1 MSGDKKEPGRW
12 DETDTSLCFTL
23 RDTTPKKLTTTGQPI
38 VTKERT
44 EQVFTT
50 TSGVVETTHITESGT
65 GREVTTGGVTI
76 VKLVNTTFARQSTLI
91 PDMTTVVRRSTFENK
106 TTKVP
111 GTSKTVP
118 SVEQT
123 TSLTERKKTITSQGS
138 QFTTSSVTQGNRET
152 RADATEGVTNPTQTK
167 AETTEGV
174 TNPTKGKTDTR
185 EGVTYPTQTTADT
198 IEGVANHTKGKTD
211 TREGV
216 TYPTQTRA
224 NTTEGVTNP
233 TKGKAHT
240 PENLTSPTKTSV
252 LTKFQGV
259 TTVANEITKEE
270 HVTLKDTQT
279 MSTNE
284 MLHVTTS
291 GNNIQNTENISAKTT
306 VLLVTGHTGENATK
320 QTDTSFTRDIKEVT
334 TEMQNVESVTTS
346 VENAKVSI
354 GVFVTK
360 QPVILPSTQ
369 ISSRE
374 TETVGDLSTDQKTGG
389 HASTGPTDYVTKTS
403 GGKVTDGIMT
413 TQTPVVGVTEE
424 PALESS
430 TKKLEKHTERPV
442 VEVTVKEEETT
453 RKPTPHH
460 VTKPVIT
467 KSSVK
472 PVGLKKRCPADKTS
486 DSRGSIQWPSTSA
499 GRTVSRNCPSSMTKR
514 GGKQKYIAYRTW

>member
-23 RDTTPKKLTTTGQPI
+23 RDTTPKKPTTTGQLI

-50 TSGVVETTHITESGT
+50 TSGVVETTRITESGT
-65 GREVTTGGVTI
+65 SREVTTGGVTI
-76 VKLVNTTFARQSTLI
+76 VKLVNTTSTRQSTLI
-91 PDMTTVVRRSTFENK
+91 PDVTTVVARSTFENK

-123 TSLTERKKTITSQGS
+123 TSLTERNKTTTSQGS

-152 RADATEGVTNPTQTK
+152 RADATEGVTSPTQTK
-167 AETTEGV
+167 
-174 TNPTKGKTDTR
+174 
-185 EGVTYPTQTTADT
+185 
-198 IEGVANHTKGKTD
+198 
-211 TREGV
+211 
-216 TYPTQTRA
+216 A

-233 TKGKAHT
+233 AKGTENTIEGVTNIAKGRADTTEGVTYPTKGRAETTKGVTNPMKGTADIT
-240 PENLTSPTKTSV
+240 ESLTSPAKTSV

-259 TTVANEITKEE
+259 TTVVNDVTKEVQ
-270 HVTLKDTQT
+270 VTLKDIQT

-284 MLHVTTS
+284 SSVGHVTTS
-291 GNNIQNTENISAKTT
+291 GNNIQNTENVSAKITM
-306 VLLVTGHTGENATK
+306 LLVTGQTGGKVTK
-320 QTDTSFTRDIKEVT
+320 QTDTSVTSDIKEVT
-334 TEMQNVESVTTS
+334 TEIQNVESVTTS
-346 VENAKVSI
+346 IENAKVSI

-360 QPVILPSTQ
+360 QPVILPSSQ

-374 TETVGDLSTDQKTGG
+374 TETVGDLSTDQKAGG

-403 GGKVTDGIMT
+403 GGKVTDGIVT

-430 TKKLEKHTERPV
+430 TKKLEKHTEMPV
-442 VEVTVKEEETT
+442 VEVTVKEEEETT

-467 KSSVK
+467 KSSIK
-472 PVGLKKRCPADKTS
+472 PVGPKKKCPANKTS

-499 GRTVSRNCPSSMTKR
+499 GRTVSRNCPISMTKR
-514 GGKQKYIAYRTW
+514 GGKQKHIAYRTW